1 MGCFSIA
8 LLVESRVMLVGPIT
22 VEVMHHGG
30 VRYPKSS
37 HYHNCCVLIYAIHNF
52 GEMSVPRSPLAT
64 LKASSPGTPKRLLIG
79 PGCRLGR
86 VAHVMI
92 VAMIVLSSAP
102 WGHRTFA
109 RQSLMCLTSL
119 TREHIHLT
127 MGDYIVPSPS
137 LVVPMS
143 QSLRIRSA
151 SFIPTKK
158 RHVSRLKYHTLAAET
173 KAEF

>member
-1 MGCFSIA
+1 MEEFVIRNQVIITIA
-8 LLVESRVMLVGPIT
+8 ACLYMRFTTSAKCLFHG
-22 VEVMHHGG
+22 HHWQ
-30 VRYPKSS
+30 P
-37 HYHNCCVLIYAIHNF
+37 
-52 GEMSVPRSPLAT
+52 
-64 LKASSPGTPKRLLIG
+64 SSPGTPKRLLIG
-79 PGCRLGR
+79 PCCRLGR

-158 RHVSRLKYHTLAAET
+158 RHISRLKYHTLAAET
-173 KAEF
+173 QAKF